1 MTVPLTTVGPSKGA
15 TVVFRLAGKLH
26 VTAVLKATFA
36 FVPGAPMK
44 VIEPED
50 LFRGELHHRDN
61 PMRSIRATSD
71 VVPYLPR
78 VDVVLTGHA
87 RAPTGRAVAT
97 HVVRLAVYH
106 GHALLDKTLHVQG
119 DRKGNELVP
128 FDKMPLVYERAI
140 GGIGFRQN
148 PLGTGKA
155 AGTPPP
161 NIVHPSDPEI
171 VAGFGPISRALPQ
184 RKSLLGGMSASAL
197 DQPIPELP
205 AEFDWSYFQSAP
217 ADQQIAS
224 LQGNEW
230 IVLDGMH
237 HEHPRGSSRLPTARA
252 LVVVFGLDPH
262 QPDAPRTLVL
272 RPDILRIDADT
283 FRCSLVSRV
292 VIPLED
298 ERAIHTVR
306 LIGGVETEGAPL
318 AHLLLPPPPRQR
330 EVARVAIEDEK
341 TAALPEEDDGSI
353 DVDLSTFV
361 IEDAEEDE
369 PEHPFA
375 GTYAL
380 APEDAIAAERK
391 PAIPFAASNKPVP
404 PAKPS
409 NLPIPGAPWS
419 AVPVD
424 LPAAPH
430 VEEEVTRALKF
441 TIDLSEVAPVFAPEA
456 PPPPPPDSTRG
467 MTPPPAVVAPPA
479 MVTAPPI
486 EAAPPPAVVAPPI
499 EIAPAP
505 TVAPSVP
512 EKPEPPKTWSW
523 AESPPEPKVEVPKPP
538 PPRVPPK
545 PGVNK
550 AIYGGFGPA
559 KKK

>member
-1 MTVPLTTVGPSKGA
+1 MARDASPPVPLTTVGPSKGA

-50 LFRGELHHRDN
+50 LFRVELHHRDN

-87 RAPTGRAVAT
+87 RAPTGRTVT
-97 HVVRLAVYH
+97 TQVVRLAIYH
-106 GHALLDKTLHVQG
+106 GHALLDKTLHVHG
-119 DRKGNELVP
+119 DRKANDLVP

-161 NIVHPSDPEI
+161 NIIHPVDPEI

-184 RKSLLGGMSASAL
+184 RKSLLGSLTASAL
-197 DQPIPELP
+197 DQPVPELP
-205 AEFDWSYFQSAP
+205 AEFDWSYFQCAP
-217 ADQQIAS
+217 PDQQLPS

-237 HEHPRGSSRLPTARA
+237 HEHARGSSRLPTVRP
-252 LVVVFGLDPH
+252 LVVVFGLDPR
-262 QPDAPRTLVL
+262 QPDAPRTIVL
-272 RPDILRIDADT
+272 RPDLLRIDADN
-283 FRCSLVSRV
+283 FRCSLISRV

-298 ERAIHTVR
+298 ERALSTLR
-306 LIGGVETEGAPL
+306 LVGGVETEGAPI
-318 AHLLLPPPPRQR
+318 AHLLTPPPPREH
-330 EVARVAIEDEK
+330 EVARAAIVDEK

-353 DVDLSTFV
+353 DVDLSTFI
-361 IEDAEEDE
+361 IEDAEEEE
-369 PEHPFA
+369 PEHQFA

-391 PAIPFAASNKPVP
+391 PATPFDAGNKPIP
-404 PAKPS
+404 PPRPS

-419 AVPVD
+419 GAPANAAVLPYVD
-424 LPAAPH
+424 
-430 VEEEVTRALKF
+430 EVTRAMKF
-441 TIDLSEVAPVFAPEA
+441 TIELNPLESDLVPAAA
-456 PPPPPPDSTRG
+456 PPPPPPDSTRNI
-467 MTPPPAVVAPPA
+467 TPPPMIDPPPA
-479 MVTAPPI
+479 
-486 EAAPPPAVVAPPI
+486 AAPPPIVTLPAEVAPIP
-499 EIAPAP
+499 PAP
-505 TVAPSVP
+505 PSAPD
-512 EKPEPPKTWSW
+512 KPELNSPKTWSW

-550 AIYGGFGPA
+550 TIYGGFGPA